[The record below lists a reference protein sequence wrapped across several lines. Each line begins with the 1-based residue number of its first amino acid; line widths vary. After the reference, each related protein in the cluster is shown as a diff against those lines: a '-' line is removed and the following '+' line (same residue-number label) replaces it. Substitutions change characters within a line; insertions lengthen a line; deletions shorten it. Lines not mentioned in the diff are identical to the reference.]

1 MAQDKDLKT
10 PNVPPLRFPGFTD
23 EWKKVTLGEI
33 GTGFNYGLNAPAKEY
48 DGMNKYIRITDIEE
62 STGAYS
68 EADVVSPNGKLSDE
82 YIVNDNDI
90 LLART
95 GASTGK
101 SYLYAPKDGR
111 LYFAGFLIRFNVNK
125 ANPYFIYTN
134 LHTRNYWRWVNIM
147 SARSGQPGIN
157 SQEYSSY
164 QLYIPSRKEQN
175 KIANLLQLLD
185 ERISTQNKIIDNLQ
199 SLIKG
204 LNDKFHDEVQGE
216 FVSFS
221 EIGTAYSG
229 LSGKSGDDFGQGSPF
244 ITYLNVYQNNVINED
259 DFGLVTIA
267 ANESQHTISHGD
279 VLFTLSSETPDEV
292 GIGSVYLGKSDKFY
306 LNSFCFG
313 VSILTKGRIYPPYLA
328 YLVSSTKFRKFV
340 YPLAQG
346 STRFNLQKND
356 FMKKKF
362 ILPSIE
368 DQRKISNTL
377 DVLSQKLTTEQHLN
391 ELYKI
396 QKEHLLRNLFI

>member
-1 MAQDKDLKT
+1 M
-10 PNVPPLRFPGFTD
+10 RFPDFTD

-33 GTGFNYGLNAPAKEY
+33 GIGFNYGLNAPAKEY

-68 EADVVSPNGKLSDE
+68 EADIVSPNGKLSDE
-82 YIVNDNDI
+82 YIVNNNDI

-164 QLYIPSRKEQN
+164 PLYIPSRKEQN

-185 ERISTQNKIIDNLQ
+185 ERIATQNKIIDNLQ

-204 LNDKFHDEVQGE
+204 LAKTHYDFCKTLSSVKIRELGE
-216 FVSFS
+216 P
-221 EIGTAYSG
+221 YSVMN
-229 LSGKSGDDFGQGSPF
+229 LSKEQLSDNGQPCILYG
-244 ITYLNVYQNNVINED
+244 E
-259 DFGLVTIA
+259 
-267 ANESQHTISHGD
+267 
-279 VLFTLSSETPDEV
+279 LFTLYGPVIESICSKTNIELKLSLSSGKDLLFPSSTTVNALSLIAPSALTKPNIILGGDMFGIKVANEYSPEYLSYYFNYI
-292 GIGSVYLGKSDKFY
+292 GKHELAKYAIGSTIIHLHYKDIAEHTIAIPSLIDQLSFVKLASTMKSKIENEKFV
-306 LNSFCFG
+306 LHN
-313 VSILTKGRIYPPYLA
+313 LKTLKA
-328 YLVSSTKFRKFV
+328 YL
-340 YPLAQG
+340 
-346 STRFNLQKND
+346 LQA
-356 FMKKKF
+356 MF
-362 ILPSIE
+362 I
-368 DQRKISNTL
+368 
-377 DVLSQKLTTEQHLN
+377 
-391 ELYKI
+391 
-396 QKEHLLRNLFI
+396 

>member
-204 LNDKFHDEVQGE
+204 LAKELTHQGE
-216 FVSFS
+216 PNTFISDCLECHTSILQEGNLSESGEYPVYGASGNAGYLDEYLCNEDSILIIKDGSGVGTVSHVS
-221 EIGTAYSG
+221 GKYSVIGTLNYLTAKTGYSLNYLYFCLMSFNFEPFKTG
-229 LSGKSGDDFGQGSPF
+229 MAIPHIYFKDYGRAKLWCPSLSQQKH
-244 ITYLNVYQNNVINED
+244 
-259 DFGLVTIA
+259 IA
-267 ANESQHTISHGD
+267 N
-279 VLFTLSSETPDEV
+279 TLSAISKKELIEK
-292 GIGSVYLGKSDKFY
+292 LM
-306 LNSFCFG
+306 LQQ
-313 VSILTKGRIYPPYLA
+313 
-328 YLVSSTKFRKFV
+328 LVS
-340 YPLAQG
+340 
-346 STRFNLQKND
+346 
-356 FMKKKF
+356 
-362 ILPSIE
+362 
-368 DQRKISNTL
+368 
-377 DVLSQKLTTEQHLN
+377 
-391 ELYKI
+391 
-396 QKEHLLRNLFI
+396 QKEYLLKSLFI

>member
-1 MAQDKDLKT
+1 M
-10 PNVPPLRFPGFTD
+10 RFPGFTD

-185 ERISTQNKIIDNLQ
+185 ERISTQNKIIEDLKKLKSAISDLFFEGHYVSDNSIGWKTVTLGDITENFHHRNKNSDSYPMYSVTNTSGFSPQHEVFEGKEIKDEDISIYKIIHKGEFAYNPAPIYVGSIGRYDEEEPCMISSLYVCFRPTAQVDSDWLLYYLQ
-199 SLIKG
+199 SAKKIYQYGIFGEGGVRIYLFYPNFSRIEA
-204 LNDKFHDEVQGE
+204 LLPPLTVQK
-216 FVSFS
+216 
-221 EIGTAYSG
+221 EIA
-229 LSGKSGDDFGQGSPF
+229 
-244 ITYLNVYQNNVINED
+244 
-259 DFGLVTIA
+259 
-267 ANESQHTISHGD
+267 
-279 VLFTLSSETPDEV
+279 
-292 GIGSVYLGKSDKFY
+292 
-306 LNSFCFG
+306 
-313 VSILTKGRIYPPYLA
+313 SILK
-328 YLVSSTKFRKFV
+328 SFNRKIKLEELLLSN
-340 YPLAQG
+340 YQE
-346 STRFNLQKND
+346 Q
-356 FMKKKF
+356 KKF
-362 ILPSIE
+362 ML
-368 DQRKISNTL
+368 SNM
-377 DVLSQKLTTEQHLN
+377 
-391 ELYKI
+391 
-396 QKEHLLRNLFI
+396 FI

>member
-23 EWKKVTLGEI
+23 EWEKITLGEV

-48 DGMNKYIRITDIEE
+48 DGANKYIRITDIEE

-68 EADVVSPNGKLSDE
+68 GTDVVSPNGKLSDE

-111 LYFAGFLIRFNVNK
+111 LYFAGFLIRFNVNL

-164 QLYIPSRKEQN
+164 PFYIPSREEQD
-175 KIANLLQLLD
+175 KIANLIQRLD
-185 ERISTQNKIIDNLQ
+185 KRIATQNKIIEDLKKLKSAIRWKIFSDLKNHQTKAIEVGDLLAYEQ
-199 SLIKG
+199 PSPYIVTNDEYVSDSNIIPVLTANKG
-204 LNDKFHDEVQGE
+204 FILGYTDEPFGIYQKGDCII
-216 FVSFS
+216 F
-221 EIGTAYSG
+221 
-229 LSGKSGDDFGQGSPF
+229 DDFTMDAKFVTFPF
-244 ITYLNVYQNNVINED
+244 KVKSSAIKILTAKPSVNLRFMFEYLQELDLKSEEHKRHY
-259 DFGLVTIA
+259 
-267 ANESQHTISHGD
+267 IS
-279 VLFTLSSETPDEV
+279 EV
-292 GIGSVYLGKSDKFY
+292 AKMV
-306 LNSFCFG
+306 
-313 VSILTKGRIYPPYLA
+313 VSI
-328 YLVSSTKFRKFV
+328 
-340 YPLAQG
+340 
-346 STRFNLQKND
+346 
-356 FMKKKF
+356 
-362 ILPSIE
+362 PSIDMQNRIASILASIDAKLMIE
-368 DQRKISNTL
+368 SNL
-377 DVLSQKLTTEQHLN
+377 VNRYEEEKQYLLSN
-391 ELYKI
+391 M
-396 QKEHLLRNLFI
+396 FM

>member
-204 LNDKFHDEVQGE
+204 LAKELTHQGE
-216 FVSFS
+216 PNTFISDCLECHTSILQEGNLSESGEYPVYGASGNAGYLDEYLCNEDSILIIKDGSGVGTVSHVS
-221 EIGTAYSG
+221 GKYSVIGTLNYLTAKTGYSLNYLYFCLMSFNFEPFKTG
-229 LSGKSGDDFGQGSPF
+229 MAIPHIYFKDYGRAKIWCPSLSQ
-244 ITYLNVYQNNVINED
+244 QNHV
-259 DFGLVTIA
+259 
-267 ANESQHTISHGD
+267 AN
-279 VLFTLSSETPDEV
+279 TLSAISKKELIEK
-292 GIGSVYLGKSDKFY
+292 LM
-306 LNSFCFG
+306 LQQ
-313 VSILTKGRIYPPYLA
+313 
-328 YLVSSTKFRKFV
+328 LVS
-340 YPLAQG
+340 
-346 STRFNLQKND
+346 
-356 FMKKKF
+356 
-362 ILPSIE
+362 
-368 DQRKISNTL
+368 
-377 DVLSQKLTTEQHLN
+377 
-391 ELYKI
+391 
-396 QKEHLLRNLFI
+396 QKEYLLKSLFI

>member
-1 MAQDKDLKT
+1 
-10 PNVPPLRFPGFTD
+10 
-23 EWKKVTLGEI
+23 
-33 GTGFNYGLNAPAKEY
+33 
-48 DGMNKYIRITDIEE
+48 MNKYIRITDIEE

-185 ERISTQNKIIDNLQ
+185 ERISTQNKIIEDLKKLKSAISDLFFEGHYVSDNSIGWKTVTLGDITENFHHRNKNSDSYPMYSVTNTSGFSPQHEVFEGKEIKDEDISIYKIIHKGEFAYNPARINVGSIGRYDEEEPCMISSLYVCFRPTAQVDSDWLLYYLQ
-199 SLIKG
+199 SAKKIYQYGIFGEGGVRIYLFYPNFSRIEA
-204 LNDKFHDEVQGE
+204 LLPPLTVQK
-216 FVSFS
+216 
-221 EIGTAYSG
+221 EIA
-229 LSGKSGDDFGQGSPF
+229 
-244 ITYLNVYQNNVINED
+244 
-259 DFGLVTIA
+259 
-267 ANESQHTISHGD
+267 
-279 VLFTLSSETPDEV
+279 
-292 GIGSVYLGKSDKFY
+292 
-306 LNSFCFG
+306 
-313 VSILTKGRIYPPYLA
+313 SILK
-328 YLVSSTKFRKFV
+328 SFNRKIKLEELLLSN
-340 YPLAQG
+340 YQE
-346 STRFNLQKND
+346 Q
-356 FMKKKF
+356 KKF
-362 ILPSIE
+362 ML
-368 DQRKISNTL
+368 SNM
-377 DVLSQKLTTEQHLN
+377 
-391 ELYKI
+391 
-396 QKEHLLRNLFI
+396 FI

>member
-1 MAQDKDLKT
+1 M
-10 PNVPPLRFPGFTD
+10 RFPGFTD

-134 LHTRNYWRWVNIM
+134 LHTRNYWRWVNIT

-185 ERISTQNKIIDNLQ
+185 ERISTQNKIIEDLKKLKSAISDLFFEGHYVSDNSIGWKTVTLGDITENFHHRNKNSDSYPMYSVTNTSGFSPQHEVFEGKEIKDEDISIYKIIHKGEFAYNPARINVGSIGRYDEEEPCMISSLYVCFRPTAQVDSDWLLYYLQ
-199 SLIKG
+199 SAKKIYQYGIFGEGGVRIYLFYPNFSRIEA
-204 LNDKFHDEVQGE
+204 LLPPLTVQK
-216 FVSFS
+216 
-221 EIGTAYSG
+221 EIA
-229 LSGKSGDDFGQGSPF
+229 
-244 ITYLNVYQNNVINED
+244 
-259 DFGLVTIA
+259 
-267 ANESQHTISHGD
+267 
-279 VLFTLSSETPDEV
+279 
-292 GIGSVYLGKSDKFY
+292 
-306 LNSFCFG
+306 
-313 VSILTKGRIYPPYLA
+313 SILK
-328 YLVSSTKFRKFV
+328 SFNRKIKLEELLLSN
-340 YPLAQG
+340 YQE
-346 STRFNLQKND
+346 Q
-356 FMKKKF
+356 KKF
-362 ILPSIE
+362 ML
-368 DQRKISNTL
+368 SNM
-377 DVLSQKLTTEQHLN
+377 
-391 ELYKI
+391 
-396 QKEHLLRNLFI
+396 FI

>member
-1 MAQDKDLKT
+1 M
-10 PNVPPLRFPGFTD
+10 RFPGFTD

-204 LNDKFHDEVQGE
+204 LAKELTHQGE
-216 FVSFS
+216 PNTFISDCLECHTSILQEGNLSESGEYPVYGASGNAGYLDEYLCNEDSILIIKDGSGVGTVSHVS
-221 EIGTAYSG
+221 GKYSVIGTLNYLTAKTGYSLNYLYFCLMSFNFEPFKTG
-229 LSGKSGDDFGQGSPF
+229 MAIPHIYFKDYGRAKIWCPSLSQ
-244 ITYLNVYQNNVINED
+244 QNHV
-259 DFGLVTIA
+259 
-267 ANESQHTISHGD
+267 AN
-279 VLFTLSSETPDEV
+279 TLSAISKKELIEK
-292 GIGSVYLGKSDKFY
+292 LM
-306 LNSFCFG
+306 LQQ
-313 VSILTKGRIYPPYLA
+313 
-328 YLVSSTKFRKFV
+328 LVS
-340 YPLAQG
+340 
-346 STRFNLQKND
+346 
-356 FMKKKF
+356 
-362 ILPSIE
+362 
-368 DQRKISNTL
+368 
-377 DVLSQKLTTEQHLN
+377 
-391 ELYKI
+391 
-396 QKEHLLRNLFI
+396 QKEYLLKSLFI